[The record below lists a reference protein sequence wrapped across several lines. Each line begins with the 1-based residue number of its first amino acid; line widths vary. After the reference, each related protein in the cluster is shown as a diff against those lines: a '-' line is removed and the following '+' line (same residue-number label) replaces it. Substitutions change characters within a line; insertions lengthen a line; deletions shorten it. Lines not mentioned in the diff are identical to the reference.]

1 MAKRIVKIKDEDDY
15 LKDLN
20 SNAILNNNI
29 KSLEMYKLRKKKRQ
43 ESQNEI
49 NTLKE
54 KVAELEKLIA
64 KLTKE

>member
-15 LKDLN
+15 LKDLSN
-20 SNAILNNNI
+20 NAILSNNI
-29 KSLEMYKLRKKKRQ
+29 KGLEMYKLRKKKRQ

-54 KVAELEKLIA
+54 KVEQLEKIIA